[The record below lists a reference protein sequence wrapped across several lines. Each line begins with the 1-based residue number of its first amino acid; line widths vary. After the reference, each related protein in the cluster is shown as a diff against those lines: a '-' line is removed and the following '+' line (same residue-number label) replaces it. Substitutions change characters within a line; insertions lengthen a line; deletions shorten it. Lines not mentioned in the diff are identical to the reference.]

1 MIKEFAPVLIITLN
15 RFQHISKCV
24 ESLSNCIGA
33 DRTDLYIALDYP
45 LNESHWEGYIQI
57 KSFIGTI
64 TGFKSV
70 NVINREV
77 NFGIHKNYFE
87 SLSFVFET
95 HDRLIFSEDDNVF
108 STDFLCFMNK
118 CLEKFEYRNDIFS
131 VNGYNYPI
139 NIPDGYSENVYLW
152 QGNSAWGQG
161 YWRKKFLKIDW
172 SNEVVQTNV
181 NFFLKDYI
189 NVFKFNAVANIY
201 IPSLIHMQN
210 LNIIHGDIYICLY
223 QFLNNMTSVF
233 PVESRV
239 RNIGNDGSG
248 ENCSELE
255 EDIYS
260 TQSIFIGSSDYM
272 ISNVICSNRE
282 IDNIL
287 KMHFHKSFLNKV
299 NTFFRLF
306 LINIGLYTKLRILK
320 AKFNG

>member
-1 MIKEFAPVLIITLN
+1 MIKDSAPVLIITLN
-15 RFQHISKCV
+15 RDKHFVQCV
-24 ESLSNCIGA
+24 KSLSNCLDA
-33 DRTDLYIALDYP
+33 DNTDLYIALDYP
-45 LNESHWEGYIQI
+45 SNESHWEGYNQI
-57 KSFIGTI
+57 KSFIDTI

-70 NVINREV
+70 TVIKREV
-77 NFGIHKNYFE
+77 NFGIQKNYFE
-87 SLSFVFET
+87 AIDFVFKK

-108 STDFLCFMNK
+108 STDFLSFMNK
-118 CLEKFEYRNDIFS
+118 CLEKFEMRNDIFS

-139 NIPDGYSENVYLW
+139 NIPSNYTENVYLW
-152 QGNSAWGQG
+152 QGHSAWGAG
-161 YWRKKFLKIDW
+161 FWREKFLKIEW
-172 SNEVVQTNV
+172 SNQVIQSNV
-181 NFFLKDYI
+181 KFFFKDFI
-189 NVFKFNAVANIY
+189 SVIKFNRIANIY
-201 IPSLIHMQN
+201 VPALIHMQN
-210 LNIIHGDIYICLY
+210 INKIHGDIYVCLY

-255 EDIYS
+255 DDIYS
-260 TQSIFIGSSDYM
+260 TQSIFMGSSDYN
-272 ISNVICSNRE
+272 ISNVICSNIK

-287 KMHFHKSFLNKV
+287 KMHFHKSFYKKI